1 MVYALPMTLQVRNN
15 CFRAGIVLSALALV
29 LIGAAAYKII
39 PAYPKAAVQ
48 AVMRPPGP
56 VQGLIAMF
64 LDPAPYAPF
73 ASTLGAVIYAL
84 VSAILIFYFFEKTQ
98 SPEILF
104 VSLFVMSLAFECIR
118 IMVPLKTALEFS
130 NEYLV
135 MTARI
140 LVFGRFFGLFSLFAA
155 GICAA
160 GLEVEKQQHIVFII
174 AVAALVIAL
183 GIPID
188 SLAWDSAL
196 NMVSGY
202 ASMFMAL
209 EAGVVLITMASF
221 FVSAYTRG
229 TGEFFAAGAGIFLVY
244 AGRHILF
251 NADTWIALLPGLAV
265 ISAGTWFICTR
276 LHRIYLWL

>member
-1 MVYALPMTLQVRNN
+1 MVYALPMTLQARNN
-15 CFRAGIVLSALALV
+15 CLKAGIVFSALMLV

-39 PAYPKAAVQ
+39 PAYPDAAALS
-48 AVMRPPGP
+48 AVRSPGP
-56 VQGLIAMF
+56 LQDIIAAFM
-64 LDPAPYAPF
+64 DPAPYVPF
-73 ASTLGAVIYAL
+73 VSTLGAVIYAL
-84 VSAILIFYFFEKTQ
+84 VSVILIFYFFEKTQ

-104 VSLFVMSLAFECIR
+104 VSLFVISLAFECIR
-118 IMVPLKTALEFS
+118 VMVPLKTALEFS

-135 MTARI
+135 VTARV
-140 LVFGRFFGLFSLFAA
+140 LVFGRFFGIFSLFAA

-160 GLEVEKQQHIVFII
+160 GLQVEKQQDVIFII
-174 AVAALVIAL
+174 AVAALIIAL

-202 ASMFMAL
+202 TPMFMVM

-229 TGEFFAAGAGIFLVY
+229 TREFLLAGIGTFLIY
-244 AGRHILF
+244 AGRYILL
-251 NADTWIALLPGLAV
+251 NADTWITPLPGLAV

-276 LHRIYLWL
+276 LHRIYLWF